1 MGTNLTNKSLA
12 CLQLGRTIK
21 QNILRRMSNNNSQK
35 STINVI
41 GSNNDAKVNQYN
53 ISIYANDVLSIPN
66 EIREGIVDALEN
78 ELVHSEL
85 NIFLCYP
92 NKLQDKHFD
101 SCIKNLKTELI
112 KIDAVVYEGGG
123 KQPLPET
130 ESLYTHIA
138 ELDFIKKKC
147 DSIIIFVLDEL
158 TLSQITLISYY
169 KVTKDI
175 KKLDLIVIFN
185 DKIKNL
191 DKFFSLG
198 VIQYCDDNSIKIFD
212 ITDIEN
218 EKIDNIIRRIRNKK
232 LISKDKGLLGG

>member
-1 MGTNLTNKSLA
+1 
-12 CLQLGRTIK
+12 
-21 QNILRRMSNNNSQK
+21 MSNNNSQK
-35 STINVI
+35 STITVI

-92 NKLQDKHFD
+92 NKLQDNYFD

-112 KIDAVVYEGGG
+112 KIDAVIYEGGG
-123 KQPLPET
+123 KQSLPET
-130 ESLYTHIA
+130 ESIYAHIA

-169 KVTKDI
+169 KVTNDI

-218 EKIDNIIRRIRNKK
+218 EKIENIIRRIRNKK

>member
-1 MGTNLTNKSLA
+1 M
-12 CLQLGRTIK
+12 
-21 QNILRRMSNNNSQK
+21 
-35 STINVI
+35 
-41 GSNNDAKVNQYN
+41 
-53 ISIYANDVLSIPN
+53 
-66 EIREGIVDALEN
+66 
-78 ELVHSEL
+78 
-85 NIFLCYP
+85 
-92 NKLQDKHFD
+92 
-101 SCIKNLKTELI
+101 
-112 KIDAVVYEGGG
+112 
-123 KQPLPET
+123 
-130 ESLYTHIA
+130 
-138 ELDFIKKKC
+138 
-147 DSIIIFVLDEL
+147 DEL

>member
-1 MGTNLTNKSLA
+1 
-12 CLQLGRTIK
+12 
-21 QNILRRMSNNNSQK
+21 
-35 STINVI
+35 
-41 GSNNDAKVNQYN
+41 
-53 ISIYANDVLSIPN
+53 
-66 EIREGIVDALEN
+66 
-78 ELVHSEL
+78 
-85 NIFLCYP
+85 
-92 NKLQDKHFD
+92 
-101 SCIKNLKTELI
+101 
-112 KIDAVVYEGGG
+112 
-123 KQPLPET
+123 
-130 ESLYTHIA
+130 LYTHIA
-138 ELDFIKKKC
+138 ELNFIKKKC